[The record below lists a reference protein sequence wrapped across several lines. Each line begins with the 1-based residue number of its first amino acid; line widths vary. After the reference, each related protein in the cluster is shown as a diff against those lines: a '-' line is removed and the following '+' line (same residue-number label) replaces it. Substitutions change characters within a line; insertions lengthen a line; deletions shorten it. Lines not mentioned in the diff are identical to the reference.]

1 MAFKDYSVGVN
12 LIGRDISASKAL
24 NKLGF
29 AAKSTGDKLAAAS
42 KKANYVLG
50 TMTASAVLF
59 AKAAMEDQKSAA
71 ILAKTL
77 ENVTGAGT
85 KQVAKVE
92 EFIKVQSLNAAV
104 ADDEIRPAFDRLVRS
119 TRNVAEAQKL
129 TSLAL
134 EIAAAKGKSVEEVS
148 AALAKAYDGNI
159 NALKRIGVAVPKA
172 TKGQK
177 VYATQLK
184 VVNGQLKQ
192 VQVAV
197 GKTSASTAKFSDV
210 VKQLGKD
217 FKGSIEA
224 QMGTAAYKFQ
234 KFKIVLGETQE
245 TLGYMLLPYL
255 EDLSGLLIKIAPWVE
270 RNKEN
275 IKKWAI
281 AIGSVALAVKLVNGA
296 YKAFEALQIAGMLV
310 KQIALWAGY
319 GTTVTV
325 AGGEIAAAGA
335 AVQIA
340 WAPFLLTVAAIAAAF
355 VGINLALDKIEK
367 KRAAKIA
374 KIEKEGWAQTD
385 LQNMYGITPERLAAL
400 SSKPAEMRAV
410 PRHAKGGIV
419 TRPHLG
425 IVGEAGP
432 EAIIP
437 LNKFGSFGG
446 VTIVNQIHGS
456 VVTQKELT
464 LVIRDGIA
472 QLMRRKG
479 LNPSILGV

>member
-12 LIGRDISASKAL
+12 LIGRDVSASKAL

-29 AAKSTGDKLAAAS
+29 TAKSTGDKLAAAS

-50 TMTASAVLF
+50 AMTASAVLF
-59 AKAAMEDQKSAA
+59 AKAAMEDQKSAT

-77 ENVTGAGT
+77 ENVAGAGT

-92 EFIKVQSLNAAV
+92 EFIKVQSMTAAV

-119 TRNVAEAQKL
+119 TRNIGEAQKL

-134 EIAAAKGKSVEEVS
+134 EIAAAKGKSVQEVS

-177 VYATQLK
+177 VYSTQLK

-192 VQVAV
+192 VQVAM
-197 GKTSASTAKFSDV
+197 GKTAATTVKFSDV
-210 VKQLGKD
+210 VKQLGHD
-217 FKGSIEA
+217 FKGSIES

-255 EDLSGLLIKIAPWVE
+255 SDLSDLLVKLAPWVE
-270 RNKEN
+270 RNKDN

-281 AIGSVALAVKLVNGA
+281 AIASVAVAVKLVNGA
-296 YKAFEALQIAGMLV
+296 YKAFQALQIAGMLV
-310 KQIALWAGY
+310 KQTALWLGY
-319 GTTVTV
+319 GTAVTT

-340 WAPFLLTVAAIAAAF
+340 WAPFLLTVTAIAAAF
-355 VGINLALDKIEK
+355 VGINLALDKIK
-367 KRAAKIA
+367 KSREAKIK
-374 KIEKEGWAQTD
+374 KIEKEGWGPTD
-385 LQNMYGITPERLAAL
+385 LQNQYGITNERLNAL
-400 SSKPAEMRAV
+400 NKPSVMTAI

-419 TRPHLG
+419 TKPHLG

-437 LNKFGSFGG
+437 LNKFGSLGG
-446 VTIVNQIHGS
+446 ITVVNQIHGS
-456 VVTQKELT
+456 VVSEKELT
-464 LVIRDGIA
+464 LIVRNGIA

-479 LNPSILGV
+479 LNPSIIGV